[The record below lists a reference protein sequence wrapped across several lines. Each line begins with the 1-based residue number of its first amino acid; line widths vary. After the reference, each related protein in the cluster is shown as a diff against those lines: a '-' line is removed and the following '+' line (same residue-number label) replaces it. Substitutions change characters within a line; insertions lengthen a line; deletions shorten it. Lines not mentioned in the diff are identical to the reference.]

1 MNSKP
6 LGRLTLETPADY
18 QIKVQGWLDDSW
30 SNHFSGLDID
40 ILVPD
45 DKNPITVLSGQ
56 VIDQAALVGI
66 INNLYE
72 LHLPILSVKMKSKL

>member
-6 LGRLTLETPADY
+6 QGRLTLETPADY

-56 VIDQAALVGI
+56 VIEQAAPNAVL
-66 INNLYE
+66 
-72 LHLPILSVKMKSKL
+72 